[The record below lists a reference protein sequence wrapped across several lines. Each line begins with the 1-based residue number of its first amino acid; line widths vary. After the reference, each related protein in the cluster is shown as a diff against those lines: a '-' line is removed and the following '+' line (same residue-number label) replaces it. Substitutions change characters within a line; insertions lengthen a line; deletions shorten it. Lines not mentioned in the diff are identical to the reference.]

1 MKRKAMVIFC
11 IVIMQTTT
19 GTAGERKTPDQYWE
33 EIKRTAAK
41 VYKQRVILNPRV
53 STSFKDDGDDQG
65 VMVGISF
72 DFPLW
77 QEKADIKVRKEAT
90 KFLQEGAELVK
101 KLEASLKRRSLV
113 EEEITVLQA
122 IMYDEGSSA
131 IKAYFA
137 ARAKLVEEKAD
148 ERQYRREIEAYIE
161 PRAGAINLVLDALG
175 KEEL

>member
-1 MKRKAMVIFC
+1 MRTRILIIMIFLAFTS
-11 IVIMQTTT
+11 QTE
-19 GTAGERKTPDQYWE
+19 AGNKKTPDQYWE
-33 EIKRTAAK
+33 EIKSTAAM
-41 VYKQRVILNPRV
+41 VYKKRVILNPRV
-53 STSFKDDGDDQG
+53 STSFKDDGEDKG

-77 QEKADIKVRKEAT
+77 QEKADIKVRKDAT

-101 KLEASLKRRSLV
+101 KLEASLKRRKLV

-137 ARAKLVEEKAD
+137 ARAKLVEEKAN
-148 ERQYRREIEAYIE
+148 ETQYRREIEAYIE
-161 PRAGAINLVLDALG
+161 PRAGAINLVLEAIG